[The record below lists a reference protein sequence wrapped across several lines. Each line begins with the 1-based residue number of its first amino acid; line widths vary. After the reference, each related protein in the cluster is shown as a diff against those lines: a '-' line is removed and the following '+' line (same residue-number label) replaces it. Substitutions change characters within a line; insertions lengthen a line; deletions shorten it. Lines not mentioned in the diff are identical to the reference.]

1 MTTEANT
8 QASDISQMSDDEIL
22 NMAPP
27 VAVQN
32 NSETQEGKTEEEL
45 AAEAAAQAEAERIA
59 AEEEARLDAAE
70 AERVKE
76 EEARLAALEAH
87 ESGVKPEDKVEPAPT
102 SSQQEENGG
111 KVASTEVD
119 SNGKQVQL
127 DASKPTGQV
136 QEGEG
141 KDKQESETPKSNGLP
156 ADFDYKAGY
165 EALLAPFKANGKM
178 VQARNAEEAIA
189 LMQQG
194 ANFTR
199 KMQELAPHR
208 KLIQMLQN
216 NDLLDE
222 GQLSFAIDL
231 VKKNPEAIKKLVK
244 DAGIDPMEI
253 DVDAPSQYKE
263 GNHRVSDAE
272 VRFNAE
278 LGDLKSTPEGN
289 ATLGVIHQTWDDA
302 SKQELFNTAGLM
314 STINE
319 QRSTGIYDRIVGE
332 IEHLKT
338 LGKIGPD
345 VPFLQAYKAVGDH
358 LMQHGG
364 FDDLK
369 AKKDVTAPAA
379 TTTAPAA
386 VQAPVATRVAAPKPA
401 AANGAQASAAS
412 PSRAA
417 PRKAEAI
424 VNLLGM
430 SDDDFL
436 KLPVPKG
443 A

>member
-8 QASDISQMSDDEIL
+8 PASDISQMSDEEIL
-22 NMAPP
+22 NMTAPE
-27 VAVQN
+27 VVTQN
-32 NSETQEGKTEEEL
+32 NSEPTTGKTEEEL
-45 AAEAAAQAEAERIA
+45 AAEAQAQADAEAAAAQAEADA
-59 AEEEARLDAAE
+59 QAAE
-70 AERVKE
+70 AE
-76 EEARLAALEAH
+76 RLAALEAA
-87 ESGVKPEDKVEPAPT
+87 EQGKENVEPDAT
-102 SSQQEENGG
+102 ATQQVENGG

-119 SNGKQVQL
+119 SNGKQVQQ

-141 KDKQESETPKSNGLP
+141 KDKQGEDSSKSNGLP

-165 EALLAPFKANGKM
+165 EALMAPFKANGKM
-178 VQARNAEEAIA
+178 VQVRNAEEAIA

-244 DAGIDPMEI
+244 DSGIDPMDI
-253 DVDAPSQYKE
+253 DVNAEVQYKE

-302 SKQELFNTAGLM
+302 SKQALFETAGLM
-314 STINE
+314 NTIHE
-319 QRSTGIYDRIVGE
+319 QRENGIYDRITSE

-338 LGKIGPD
+338 LGKID
-345 VPFLQAYKAVGDH
+345 ANVPFIQAYKAVGDF
-358 LMQHGG
+358 LQQQGA
-364 FDDLK
+364 FADLVQK
-369 AKKDVTAPAA
+369 NSAAPAA
-379 TTTAPAA
+379 TAPAVA
-386 VQAPVATRVAAPKPA
+386 KAEVAPVATRVLTPKPVVK
-401 AANGAQASAAS
+401 NGEQASAAS
-412 PSRAA
+412 PSRNA
-417 PRKAEAI
+417 PRKAEAL

-430 SDDDFL
+430 SDEDFL

>member
-8 QASDISQMSDDEIL
+8 PASDISQMSDDEIL

-45 AAEAAAQAEAERIA
+45 AAEAAAQAEADRVAA
-59 AEEEARLDAAE
+59 AEEAAHDAQE
-70 AERVKE
+70 AERVAA
-76 EEARLAALEAH
+76 EEARLAALEAQ
-87 ESGVKPEDKVEPAPT
+87 ESGKEPEAKVEPAPT
-102 SSQQEENGG
+102 SSQVEENGG

-119 SNGKQVQL
+119 SNGKQVTN

-136 QEGEG
+136 AEGEG
-141 KDKQESETPKSNGLP
+141 KDKQEQAAPQSNGLP

-165 EALLAPFKANGKM
+165 EALMAPFKANGKL
-178 VQARNAEEAIA
+178 VQARTAEEAIA

-216 NDLLDE
+216 NDMLDE

-244 DAGIDPMEI
+244 DSGIDPMDI
-253 DVDAPSQYKE
+253 DVNAEVQYKE

-302 SKQELFNTAGLM
+302 SKQALFNTAGLM

-319 QRSTGIYDRIVGE
+319 QRASGIYDRITSE
-332 IEHLKT
+332 IDHLKT
-338 LGKIGPD
+338 LGKID
-345 VPFLQAYKAVGDH
+345 ANVPFLEAYKAVGDH

-369 AKKDVTAPAA
+369 QKKTETAPAA

-386 VQAPVATRVAAPKPA
+386 VQAPVATRVAAPKPVV
-401 AANGAQASAAS
+401 ANGTQASAAS
-412 PSRAA
+412 ASRVA
-417 PRKAEAI
+417 PRKAEAL

-430 SDDDFL
+430 SDEDFL

>member
-8 QASDISQMSDDEIL
+8 QASDISQMSDEEIL
-22 NMAPP
+22 NMAAP
-27 VAVQN
+27 AVQN
-32 NSETQEGKTEEEL
+32 APETHEGKTEEEL
-45 AAEAAAQAEAERIA
+45 AAEQAAAD
-59 AEEEARLDAAE
+59 EARQQQEAQLDAAE
-70 AERVKE
+70 QERVAA
-76 EEARLAALEAH
+76 EEARLAALEQQQDADQGK
-87 ESGVKPEDKVEPAPT
+87 EKVEPAPT
-102 SSQQEENGG
+102 ASTEEENGG
-111 KVASTEVD
+111 KVATTKVKSNDGTSTT
-119 SNGKQVQL
+119 

-141 KDKQESETPKSNGLP
+141 KDKQVEEQPKSNGLP

-165 EALLAPFKANGKM
+165 EALMAPFKANGKM
-178 VQARNAEEAIA
+178 VQVRNPEEAIA

-244 DAGIDPMEI
+244 DSGIDPMDI
-253 DVDAPSQYKE
+253 DINAEVKYKE

-302 SKQELFNTAGLM
+302 SKQALFENAGLM
-314 STINE
+314 DTIHK
-319 QRSTGIYDRIVGE
+319 QRESGIYARIVDE

-338 LGKIGPD
+338 LGKID
-345 VPFLQAYKAVGDH
+345 ATVPFIQAYKAVGDH
-358 LMQHGG
+358 LMANGG

-369 AKKDVTAPAA
+369 AQKTVTAPEAK
-379 TTTAPAA
+379 PAA
-386 VQAPVATRVAAPKPA
+386 VAQAAAPVATRVAAPKPTV
-401 AANGAQASAAS
+401 ANGAQASAAS
-412 PSRAA
+412 PSRNA
-417 PRKAEAI
+417 PRKAEAL

-430 SDDDFL
+430 SDEDFL

>member
-8 QASDISQMSDDEIL
+8 QASDISQMSDEEIL
-22 NMAPP
+22 NMTAP
-27 VAVQN
+27 VIQN
-32 NSETQEGKTEEEL
+32 APEPNEGKTQEEL
-45 AAEAAAQAEAERIA
+45 AAEEAAAQAARDEQEAELERQ
-59 AEEEARLDAAE
+59 E
-70 AERVKE
+70 AERVAA
-76 EEARLAALEAH
+76 EEARLAALDQQ
-87 ESGVKPEDKVEPAPT
+87 DKVEPGKEEVEPAPT
-102 SSQQEENGG
+102 TSTQEENGG
-111 KVASTEVD
+111 KVAPTKVESNDGTSTT
-119 SNGKQVQL
+119 
-127 DASKPTGQV
+127 DASKPTDPAK
-136 QEGEG
+136 EGEG
-141 KDKQESETPKSNGLP
+141 KDKQEQEAPQSNGLP

-165 EALLAPFKANGKM
+165 EALMAPFKANGKM
-178 VQARNAEEAIA
+178 VQVRNAEEAIA

-216 NDLLDE
+216 NDMLDE

-244 DAGIDPMEI
+244 DSGIDPMDI
-253 DVDAPSQYKE
+253 DVNAEVKYKE

-302 SKQELFNTAGLM
+302 SKQALFENAGLM
-314 STINE
+314 DTIHK
-319 QRSTGIYDRIVGE
+319 QRESGVYARIVDE
-332 IEHLKT
+332 IEHLRT
-338 LGKIGPD
+338 LGKID
-345 VPFLQAYKAVGDH
+345 ATVPFIHAYKAVGDH
-358 LMQHGG
+358 LMANGA
-364 FDDLK
+364 FADLQ
-369 AKKDVTAPAA
+369 AKKNETATEAK
-379 TTTAPAA
+379 PAA
-386 VQAPVATRVAAPKPA
+386 VAQAPAPVATRVVAPKPA
-401 AANGAQASAAS
+401 VTNGAQASAAS

-417 PRKAEAI
+417 PRKAEAL

-430 SDDDFL
+430 SDEDFL

>member
-8 QASDISQMSDDEIL
+8 QASDISQMSDEEIL
-22 NMAPP
+22 NMAAP
-27 VAVQN
+27 AVQN
-32 NSETQEGKTEEEL
+32 APETHEGKTEEEL
-45 AAEAAAQAEAERIA
+45 AAEQAA
-59 AEEEARLDAAE
+59 AEEARQQQEAALDAAE
-70 AERVKE
+70 QERVAA
-76 EEARLAALEAH
+76 EEARLAALEQQQDADQGK
-87 ESGVKPEDKVEPAPT
+87 EKVEPAPT
-102 SSQQEENGG
+102 ASTEEENGG
-111 KVASTEVD
+111 KVATTKVESNDGTSTT
-119 SNGKQVQL
+119 
-127 DASKPTGQV
+127 DASKPTDPAK
-136 QEGEG
+136 EGEG
-141 KDKQESETPKSNGLP
+141 KDKQEQEVPKSNGLP

-165 EALLAPFKANGKM
+165 EALMAPFKANGKM
-178 VQARNAEEAIA
+178 VQVRNAEEAIA

-216 NDLLDE
+216 NDMLDE

-244 DAGIDPMEI
+244 DSGIDPMDI
-253 DVDAPSQYKE
+253 DVNAEVKYKE

-302 SKQELFNTAGLM
+302 SKQALFENAGLM
-314 STINE
+314 QTIHE
-319 QRSTGIYDRIVGE
+319 QRESGIYDRIVTE

-338 LGKIGPD
+338 LGKIGAD
-345 VPFLQAYKAVGDH
+345 VPFVQAYKAVGDH
-358 LMQHGG
+358 LMANGG

-369 AKKDVTAPAA
+369 AKKTETAPEAK
-379 TTTAPAA
+379 PAA
-386 VQAPVATRVAAPKPA
+386 VAQAAAPVATRVAAPKPTV
-401 AANGAQASAAS
+401 ANGAQASAAS
-412 PSRAA
+412 PSRNA
-417 PRKAEAI
+417 PRKAEAL

-430 SDDDFL
+430 SDEDFL

>member
-8 QASDISQMSDDEIL
+8 PASDISQMSDEEIL
-22 NMAPP
+22 NMTAPEVVP
-27 VAVQN
+27 QN
-32 NSETQEGKTEEEL
+32 NSEPTTGKTEEEL
-45 AAEAAAQAEAERIA
+45 AAEAQAQADAEAAAAQAEADA
-59 AEEEARLDAAE
+59 QAAE
-70 AERVKE
+70 AE
-76 EEARLAALEAH
+76 RLAALEAA
-87 ESGVKPEDKVEPAPT
+87 EQGKENVEPNTTAT
-102 SSQQEENGG
+102 QQVENGG

-119 SNGKQVQL
+119 SNGKQVQQ

-141 KDKQESETPKSNGLP
+141 KDKQGEDSPKSNGLP

-165 EALLAPFKANGKM
+165 EALMAPFKANGKM
-178 VQARNAEEAIA
+178 VQVRNAEEAIA

-244 DAGIDPMEI
+244 DSGIDPMDI
-253 DVDAPSQYKE
+253 DVNAEVQYKE

-302 SKQELFNTAGLM
+302 SKQALFETAGLM
-314 STINE
+314 NTIHE
-319 QRSTGIYDRIVGE
+319 QRENGIYDRITSE

-338 LGKIGPD
+338 LGKID
-345 VPFLQAYKAVGDH
+345 ANVPFIQAYKAVGDF
-358 LMQHGG
+358 LQQQGA
-364 FDDLK
+364 FADLVQK
-369 AKKDVTAPAA
+369 NSAAPAA
-379 TTTAPAA
+379 TAPAVA
-386 VQAPVATRVAAPKPA
+386 KAEVAPVATRVLTPKPVVK
-401 AANGAQASAAS
+401 NGEQASAAS
-412 PSRAA
+412 PSRNA
-417 PRKAEAI
+417 PRKAEAL

-430 SDDDFL
+430 SDEDFL